1 MAFSMFDLIAAAFPA
16 LILGSIVFFIV
27 SLVLYK
33 SAKRKIRE
41 LPRPE
46 LQKSLSTR
54 KVLLIV
60 SSIIMGTLLAVVI
73 GLVVIS
79 CFAIAYM

>member
-1 MAFSMFDLIAAAFPA
+1 MAVSMFVVVALAFLA

-33 SAKRKIRE
+33 SAKREICE

-46 LQKSLSTR
+46 LQKTLSTR

-60 SSIIMGTLLAVVI
+60 SSLIMGTLLAVVI
-73 GLVVIS
+73 GFVVMFY
-79 CFAIAYM
+79 FAIAYM